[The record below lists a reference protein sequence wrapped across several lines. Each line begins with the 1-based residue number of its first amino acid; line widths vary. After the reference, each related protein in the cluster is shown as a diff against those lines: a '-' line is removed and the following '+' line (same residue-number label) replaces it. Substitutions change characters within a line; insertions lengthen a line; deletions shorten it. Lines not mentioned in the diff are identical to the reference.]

1 MKNMYYKM
9 MFKTFRCFERTFRK
23 LASWCN
29 GVSLRNQVK
38 IERTP
43 EEIATSI
50 KMMHD
55 ILDSE

>member
-1 MKNMYYKM
+1 MKNIYHKM
-9 MFKTFRCFERTFRK
+9 MFKMFRCFERTFHK

-43 EEIATSI
+43 EEIAASI
-50 KMMHD
+50 KRIHD